1 MSIST
6 FKQKKKIKKVPSA
19 MFKLDQMSDK
29 FKSDKNG
36 DLGIIKIKTKHEME
50 TYLKTKPRAVNAKIQ
65 TKPM

>member
-6 FKQKKKIKKVPSA
+6 FKQNKKIKKVPSA

-36 DLGIIKIKTKHEME
+36 DLGIIKIKTKQEME

>member
-1 MSIST
+1 MSMST
-6 FKQKKKIKKVPSA
+6 FKQKKKINKVPSA
-19 MFKLDQMSDK
+19 MFKLDQMSEK

-36 DLGIIKIKTKHEME
+36 DLGIIKIKTKQEME